1 MQDENRFLK
10 INFEEPNNS
19 LNQNTMDAVHVLF
32 YSEKNLLLSHFFQ
45 EDNTLSSFL
54 KKNITI
60 NTSNYVIVR
69 SEKGTFLLVR
79 RKLQKDKGFTD
90 NYLEELG
97 GNIYNSLK
105 CIGHSN
111 VKVYEDDTD
120 INLRIALGILLSSYN
135 FSNYKKN
142 KSEEKNTLNNVIFL
156 CMEPKIIEE
165 KYNDMVNI
173 AKGVFTARDLVW
185 EPPNILFPESF
196 AHQCTQLQKIGV
208 EVTVYDETE
217 LKKMGM
223 EALLAVGRGSRKS
236 SRVVVMKWLGGNSD
250 NSIMSFIGKGVCFD
264 SGGLSLKPPKSMED
278 MKWDMG
284 GAATVT
290 GLMETVASSKLK
302 ANIVGVIGLVENMPD
317 GDAQRPGDVVKS
329 VSGQTIEVLNTDAEG
344 RLVLADLLSWT
355 EKNIKPEFMINLAT
369 LTGAIIM
376 ALGNVRAGLF
386 SNDKMIAKS
395 IFNAGEKSGEKVWE
409 LPLDDEY
416 DQLIKTEIADM
427 KNIGGPGAGS
437 ITAACFL
444 KRHVEKTPWAHID
457 IAGVTWKSKSSPTIP
472 SGGIGWG
479 VKMLYQL
486 IKDRQKNLN

>member
-1 MQDENRFLK
+1 MQDEKRFLK
-10 INFEEPNNS
+10 INFEELDNS
-19 LNQNTMDAVHVLF
+19 LNQNRIDSVHVLL
-32 YSEKNLLLSHFFQ
+32 YSEKNLLLSQFF
-45 EDNTLSSFL
+45 EKDKVLSSFL

-60 NTSNYVIVR
+60 NPSNYVIVR

-79 RKLQKDKGFTD
+79 RKLQKEIGFTD

-105 CIGHSN
+105 SIGYSN
-111 VKVYEDDTD
+111 VRIHEYEAN
-120 INLRIALGILLSSYN
+120 INLRIALGILLSSYK

-142 KSEEKNTLNNVIFL
+142 KSIEKNTLNKVTFVCLESKVIA
-156 CMEPKIIEE
+156 KN
-165 KYNDMVNI
+165 YNEMINI

-185 EPPNILFPESF
+185 EPPNLLFPESF
-196 AHQCTQLQKIGV
+196 AYQCTQLQKIGV
-208 EVTVYDETE
+208 EVTVYDEAK

-236 SRVVVMKWLGGNSD
+236 SRVVVMKWLGKKSD
-250 NSIMSFIGKGVCFD
+250 NTTMSFIGKGVCFD

-290 GLMETVASSKLK
+290 GLMETIASSKLK
-302 ANIVGVIGLVENMPD
+302 ANVVGVIGLVENMPD

-416 DQLIKTEIADM
+416 DHLLKTEIADM
-427 KNIGGPGAGS
+427 KNIGGSGAGS

-444 KRHVEKTPWAHID
+444 KRHVEKTPWAHLD
-457 IAGVTWKSKSSPTIP
+457 IAGVTWKNKSSPTIP

-486 IKDRQKNLN
+486 IKDRQKNLQ

>member
-1 MQDENRFLK
+1 MQDEKRFLK
-10 INFEEPNNS
+10 INFEEPHNPIN
-19 LNQNTMDAVHVLF
+19 LDIIDAVHVLF
-32 YSEKNLLLSHFFQ
+32 YSEKNFLLSQFFQ
-45 EDNTLSSFL
+45 KDEILSSFL
-54 KKNITI
+54 KKNVTLSS
-60 NTSNYVIVR
+60 SNYVIIR

-79 RKLQKDKGFTD
+79 RKLQKEKGFTD

-105 CIGHSN
+105 SSGCSN
-111 VKVYEDDTD
+111 VRIHENDENV
-120 INLRIALGILLSSYN
+120 NLRIALGILLSSYK

-142 KSEEKNTLNNVIFL
+142 KAKEINTLNKVTFVCLESKFL
-156 CMEPKIIEE
+156 AK
-165 KYNDMVNI
+165 KYNEMVNI

-185 EPPNILFPESF
+185 EPPNILYPESF
-196 AHQCTQLQKIGV
+196 ASQCTQLKKIGV
-208 EVTVYDETE
+208 EVTVYDETK

-236 SRVVVMKWLGGNSD
+236 SRVVVMKWLGGST
-250 NSIMSFIGKGVCFD
+250 SGTIMSFIGKGVCFD

-290 GLMETVASSKLK
+290 GLMETVASSKLE

-395 IFNAGEKSGEKVWE
+395 IYNAGEKSGEKVWE

-444 KRHVEKTPWAHID
+444 KRHVEKTPWAHLD
-457 IAGVTWKSKSSPTIP
+457 IAGVTWKNKSSPTIP

-486 IKDRQKNLN
+486 IKDRQSNLN